1 LKLKQTLR
9 LSLVQFWM
17 GAASVLLLGTLNRIL
32 RVEMGMDLALIGL
45 MLGGAHYLAAFVST
59 PVGHWSDTHPFRGY
73 HRLPYIVAGTAVTVL
88 SLATA
93 PFVAA
98 FVAQDPSPL
107 RLALAFLFFFVE
119 GLGVNVGATTYLAL
133 VTDRTDES
141 ERGRVVS
148 IIWTVMMFGI
158 LAGALGG
165 ASFLGEYSFSRLVT
179 LFFLAAGGVIVLT
192 VVALWRAERRRAA
205 VEAEGGT
212 PLRVALQIL
221 RHSRQTRLFFLLIL
235 LGLFF
240 HFLQDVILE
249 PFGGEVL
256 GLSVGQ
262 TTMFNAYNMVGV
274 IAGLVIGGVLVI
286 PRTGKKR
293 VAAAGNLIGLVAFSM
308 LTAIALSRNPGPVVV
323 SIVLMGL
330 GTGAFTVGGVSLMMD
345 LTIDGQ
351 AGLFVGAWTLAQ
363 ALARFS
369 SSVLSGTIHD
379 LVVGLNGGSHVAY
392 AVIFG
397 IQAAGMLLVTWLL
410 LHINILSFRRE
421 VSAIH
426 QSLET
431 HLG

>member
-1 LKLKQTLR
+1 
-9 LSLVQFWM
+9 
-17 GAASVLLLGTLNRIL
+17 
-32 RVEMGMDLALIGL
+32 MGMDLALIGL
-45 MLGGAHYLAAFVST
+45 LLGGAHYLAAFIST
-59 PVGHWSDTHPFRGY
+59 PIGHWSDTHPYRGF

-88 SLATA
+88 ALTSA
-93 PFVAA
+93 PFMAA

-107 RLALAFLFFFVE
+107 RFALAFLFFFVE

-133 VTDRTDES
+133 VTDRTGEL

-165 ASFLGEYSFSRLVT
+165 AGFLGEYSFGRLVT
-179 LFFLAAGGVIVLT
+179 LFLLAAAGVGLLT
-192 VVALWRAERRRAA
+192 IIALWGVERRRSSAR
-205 VEAEGGT
+205 VDSGPT
-212 PLRVALQIL
+212 LRVALRVL

-256 GLSVGQ
+256 GLSVAQ
-262 TTMFNAYNMVGV
+262 TTLFNAYNMVGV
-274 IAGLVIGGVLVI
+274 IAGLLVGGTIAI
-286 PRTGKKR
+286 PRIGKKR

-308 LTAIALSRNPGPVVV
+308 LAAIALSGNPGPVAL

-345 LTIDGQ
+345 LTIKGQ

-369 SSVLSGTIHD
+369 SSVLSGSIHD

-392 AVIFG
+392 AIIFC

-410 LHINILSFRRE
+410 LHINVLSFRRE
-421 VSAIH
+421 VSAVH

-431 HLG
+431 YLG